1 MDNETNRLIERW
13 ILAFC
18 EPPPLIDA
26 ELMRR
31 VLAEHEARPYGQGV
45 DGGQARS

>member
-1 MDNETNRLIERW
+1 MNEDTDRLVERW

-31 VLAEHEARPYGQGV
+31 MLAENDAKERAG
-45 DGGQARS
+45 

>member
-1 MDNETNRLIERW
+1 MNEDTDRLVERW

-31 VLAEHEARPYGQGV
+31 MLAENDAKEPTG
-45 DGGQARS
+45 

>member
-1 MDNETNRLIERW
+1 MDHDADDLLQRW

-26 ELMRR
+26 ELMTRL
-31 VLAEHEARPYGQGV
+31 LAEHAAKRSEDAR
-45 DGGQARS
+45 